1 MHWFYWPVKRLVG
14 VVEEVPQEEV
24 GDGEVEEYPLV
35 QRLGQHAARE
45 VEYDVILGEWRGG
58 GVHLRVARHLVVCF
72 TRVVKK
78 KNLNDEFEL
87 TLLQYE
93 KLLVT
98 LHDKFS
104 QLVTFRNMFE
114 TLTYVY

>member
-1 MHWFYWPVKRLVG
+1 MHWFYWPVKGLVG

-35 QRLGQHAARE
+35 QRLRQHAARE

-58 GVHLRVARHLVVCF
+58 GVHLRVASHLVVCF

-78 KNLNDEFEL
+78 KLNWWAWINTL
-87 TLLQYE
+87 TVWE
-93 KLLVT
+93 IFIT